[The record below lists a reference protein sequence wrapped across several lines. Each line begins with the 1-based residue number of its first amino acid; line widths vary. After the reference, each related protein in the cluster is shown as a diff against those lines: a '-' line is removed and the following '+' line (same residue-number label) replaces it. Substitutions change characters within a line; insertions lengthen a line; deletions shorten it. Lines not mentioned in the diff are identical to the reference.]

1 MSQSKAKKQIKKF
14 GIFGLVPLSVF
25 LAVLVYPF
33 AQGFFL
39 TFTDWNGFKFTKVI
53 GLGNFSQSLQD
64 AKFWVTLGF
73 TLKFVLVSVIL
84 VNVVAFGLALLV
96 TAKLK
101 SSNIFRTFFF
111 IPNLIGGVVLGVIWQ
126 FIFNTALVSISE
138 KFHVP
143 FFSDSWLQDT
153 NKAFWALI
161 IVTVWQSS
169 GYMMIIYIT
178 GLISIEQD
186 VIEAKPVPPEVLKKR
201 QEAAQKGA
209 LKAPEFEPQRLRAAS
224 YGKFRNAIKADLL
237 DAGVPEDKVDEL
249 ENDDIIYNNLIT
261 DHKEFKKTYYENK
274 SRELVDENIS
284 RILDE
289 QTYLV
294 LKNYDHKNSILI
306 DDYYRNTIP
315 WKEAGGIGIRHTDA
329 DKTISIL
336 QKFGL

>member
-1 MSQSKAKKQIKKF
+1 MASLFFTQVFLRFIFKKEDSMSQSKAKKQIKKF
-14 GIFGLVPLSVF
+14 GIFGLIPLSVF

-186 VIEAKPVPPEVLKKR
+186 VIEAAKVDGASPFRTLMSIKIPLMAQAFTISLFLTMRGGFMAYDVNLALTGGGPYRTTELISMHIF
-201 QEAAQKGA
+201 QEAFAFGHFGTGQAKAVLMFFMVAFAA
-209 LKAPEFEPQRLRAAS
+209 LVQVAVSKRMEVQ
-224 YGKFRNAIKADLL
+224 
-237 DAGVPEDKVDEL
+237 
-249 ENDDIIYNNLIT
+249 
-261 DHKEFKKTYYENK
+261 
-274 SRELVDENIS
+274 
-284 RILDE
+284 
-289 QTYLV
+289 Q
-294 LKNYDHKNSILI
+294 
-306 DDYYRNTIP
+306 
-315 WKEAGGIGIRHTDA
+315 
-329 DKTISIL
+329 
-336 QKFGL
+336 